1 LRAILLTEEL
11 TGFRSLD
18 EIAKHWKTLP
28 RATRFAIT
36 RATAQLLKL
45 IHSHQLSHNC
55 FYPKHVFLRV
65 TGTDQVEAR
74 VIDLEKTK
82 WRPFGLD
89 RNFRDMRRL
98 NSPGLPWTRADRV
111 RFFREYLGLA
121 RLTPEAK
128 KKWRRIQRRHFDKHP
143 TAAAVYGKTAPAN

>member
-1 LRAILLTEEL
+1 M
-11 TGFRSLD
+11 
-18 EIAKHWKTLP
+18 
-28 RATRFAIT
+28 
-36 RATAQLLKL
+36 
-45 IHSHQLSHNC
+45 
-55 FYPKHVFLRV
+55 

-82 WRPFGLD
+82 SRPFGLD

-98 NSPGLPWTRADRV
+98 NSPGLPWSTADRV

-128 KKWRRIQRRHFDKHP
+128 KKWRRIERRHFDKHP
-143 TAAAVYGKTAPAN
+143 TAAAGYGKTAAAN